1 MEAGEEDDPE
11 GRADGEE
18 RSRAG
23 RRVSHP
29 LQRRRVRSRGA
40 SGHQPVGQPG
50 LHGARDRLPPAPLAL
65 DPPKW
70 RVTKCRDSLPAVL
83 QMDGQNGR

>member
-1 MEAGEEDDPE
+1 MEAGEEGDPE

-18 RSRAG
+18 RLSAG

-40 SGHQPVGQPG
+40 PGHQPVGLPG
-50 LHGARDRLPPAPLAL
+50 LHGARDRPPTLAL
-65 DPPKW
+65 DPPK
-70 RVTKCRDSLPAVL
+70 
-83 QMDGQNGR
+83 